1 MNRNGLIGVVLIALG
16 IWWGVSV
23 WDSGKG
29 FAWNLPF
36 TETKEVNI
44 EQSFDASSLK
54 EIVVDVSS
62 TDVHVVRGSSEKIE
76 VRLHGQAS
84 PKMAD
89 QFRLKGENK
98 GNTLQIG
105 VEKQEGFRIGFG
117 YESVAMTV
125 ELPEKQWDEINV
137 KVGSGDISVANV
149 EGKTIDVFTSS
160 GDIKL
165 EDSKASAIVLDTSS
179 GDIQAEQF
187 KADTMKVHSDSG
199 DISLKEGEATLKGD
213 AESGD
218 IDIEFVELLH
228 DADLSTSSGDVKITL
243 EQEPKSLT
251 VDYRGDSGSGKI
263 RWDGF
268 QETDHAEDGK
278 MIKGTFGSGDTMLK
292 VTTGSGDFTLD

>member
-23 WDSGKG
+23 LGSGKG
-29 FAWNLPF
+29 FAWSLPF

-44 EQSFDASSLK
+44 VQSFDASSVK
-54 EIVVDVSS
+54 EVLVDVSS
-62 TDVHVVRGSSEKIE
+62 TDVNVVRGSSEKIE
-76 VRLHGQAS
+76 VRLHGEAS

-89 QFRLKGENK
+89 QFRLKGEDR

-125 ELPEKQWDEINV
+125 ELPEKQWDEIKV
-137 KVGSGDISVANV
+137 KVGSGDITVENV
-149 EGKTIDVFTSS
+149 EGKTIDAFTSS

-165 EDSKASAIVLDTSS
+165 EESKASAIMLDTSS

-187 KADTMKVHSDSG
+187 KADTLKVHSDSG
-199 DISLKEGEATLKGD
+199 DISLKEGEAALKGD

-218 IDIEFVELLH
+218 INIELVELLH
-228 DADLSTSSGDVKITL
+228 DADLSTSSGDVKINL
-243 EQEPKSLT
+243 EREPKSLT
-251 VDYRGDSGSGKI
+251 VDYRGDSGVGKI
-263 RWDGF
+263 KWDGF
-268 QETDHAEDGK
+268 QATETEEDDK
-278 MIKGTFGSGDTMLK
+278 IIKGTFGSGETMLK
-292 VTTGSGDFTLD
+292 VSTGSGDFTLD

>member
-16 IWWGVSV
+16 IWWGISV

-44 EQSFDASSLK
+44 EQSYDASSIK

-76 VRLHGQAS
+76 VQLHGQAS

-98 GNTLQIG
+98 GTELQIG

-125 ELPEKQWDEINV
+125 ELPEKQWDEIKV
-137 KVGSGDISVANV
+137 KVGSGDITVENV

-187 KADTMKVHSDSG
+187 KADKMKVHSDSG
-199 DISLKEGEATLKGD
+199 DISLKEGEATLEGD

-243 EQEPKSLT
+243 EQEPKSLK
-251 VDYRGDSGSGKI
+251 VDYRGGSGTGKV

-268 QETDHAEDGK
+268 QATDDAEDDNI
-278 MIKGTFGSGDTMLK
+278 IKGTFGSGATMLK
-292 VTTGSGDFTLD
+292 VSTGSGDFTLD